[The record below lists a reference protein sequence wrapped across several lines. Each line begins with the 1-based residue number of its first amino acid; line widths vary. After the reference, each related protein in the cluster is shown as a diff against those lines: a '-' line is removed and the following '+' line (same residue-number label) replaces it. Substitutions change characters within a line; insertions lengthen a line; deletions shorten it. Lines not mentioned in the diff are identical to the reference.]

1 MPSSS
6 KPPSKK
12 IPWKWGLNFKNSS
25 VRLEGRR
32 STLVGKHLSGFY
44 SCVCSFVVIVLHH
57 IKYEPAYFGE
67 EFSVVPKEYSQH
79 FGQRNLNQS
88 VGKTE
93 QKVMRNILCKE
104 QGAFLGTGRAKME
117 AFASRRSTPVGE
129 GSKELFFTFRISA
142 WFWFHPP
149 AGMKTPAGTYGTLA
163 GICDLRPVC
172 NRHIR

>member
-79 FGQRNLNQS
+79 FGQRNRNQS

-93 QKVMRNILCKE
+93 QKVMRNILGKK
-104 QGAFLGTGRAKME
+104 QGAFLGAGRAKME
-117 AFASRRSTPVGE
+117 AFVRSNKVLERLCFVKTVT
-129 GSKELFFTFRISA
+129 GSVDCQHPLSACGLSFTER
-142 WFWFHPP
+142 
-149 AGMKTPAGTYGTLA
+149 
-163 GICDLRPVC
+163 
-172 NRHIR
+172 